1 MLVAEAP
8 SYLEKDSHKK
18 SNSSNSGLPAIQGIS
33 TSIQVLPEVLR

>member
-18 SNSSNSGLPAIQGIS
+18 SNSLPAIQGIS